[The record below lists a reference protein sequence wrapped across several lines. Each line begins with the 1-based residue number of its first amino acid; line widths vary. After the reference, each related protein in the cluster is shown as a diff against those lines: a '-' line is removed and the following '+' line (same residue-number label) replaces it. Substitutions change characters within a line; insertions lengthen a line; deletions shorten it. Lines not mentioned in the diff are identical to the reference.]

1 MAAKRKLML
10 LIGAFIGMLIIETG
24 IFCLSMYRENVMLEH
39 GSSVGYEVVGSY
51 GNPTVDDGGTP
62 SVASI
67 SLVDDTSSEG
77 MGSFQVS
84 GSFEDGSTYVNGSY
98 RQTFDP
104 NVYELLDDA
113 GNVVGHA
120 HLAYSR
126 PDGSGL
132 LYLSFNG
139 EHVTLNKFSKTPGF
153 VE

>member
-1 MAAKRKLML
+1 
-10 LIGAFIGMLIIETG
+10 
-24 IFCLSMYRENVMLEH
+24 MLEH
-39 GSSVGYEVVGSY
+39 GSSVGYDVVGSY

-67 SLVDDTSSEG
+67 SLVDDMPAEG

-104 NVYELLDDA
+104 NVYELLDASGDA
-113 GNVVGHA
+113 IGRA

-126 PDGSGL
+126 PDGTGL
-132 LYLSFNG
+132 LFLSFKG
-139 EHVTLNKFSKTPGF
+139 MDVSLNKFSKTPGF